1 MKNIVK
7 RQCRSC
13 REIKNRD
20 ELIKITSSND
30 SLFINPDSKIFGRS
44 VYVCK
49 NEECIKNFI
58 KIKGIKRGLKC
69 NNEAQIKEIEE
80 KLKTILLS

>member
-1 MKNIVK
+1 MKNIVN

-13 REIKNRD
+13 RTIKNRD

-49 NEECIKNFI
+49 DEECIKNFI
-58 KIKGIKRGLKC
+58 KIKGIKRGLKY

-80 KLKTILLS
+80 KLKTILLN